1 MSAESIDAQ
10 VDAKLGANDDG
21 ALRWPLTGLR
31 LIEASA
37 GTGKTFALATL
48 VLRRVL
54 EYGDPL
60 PNLLVVTFTR
70 AATEELRERLRR
82 RLRLAQR
89 LHAHD
94 GGKRNGD
101 DDNRDANRDANRDDD
116 SDDGETRATRA
127 VLARAVELHG
137 AERVTARIA
146 AAVLQLDEAAI
157 STIHGFCHRALREFG
172 FRAGLLAPRAVVDD
186 AGEIW
191 SDVAADVW
199 RASAHGDREAHA
211 WLVALW
217 SEPDALARDLPKLCD
232 SARALLPAADESES
246 ARRLHALREA
256 ARTRYDAAM
265 AMRGLSDQDRAIDD
279 VWHASAQPAFA
290 AALGA
295 RWPALLIDEFQD
307 TDARQWD
314 IFRRVYERTDPS
326 KRWLCLIGDPKQA
339 IYRFR
344 GGDPDTY
351 LDAKRYVA
359 RHADAA
365 EGDET
370 PGLSSLDANY
380 RSTPGVL
387 RAIDTVFRQH
397 ALPFAKGDIE
407 FHSLRAAS
415 GARDDD
421 LRLDDAPVP
430 PMTVHWLPEH
440 RDGGPRSNGMRN
452 KDLEYALMAAAA
464 VDAIV
469 DLLARGTLRD
479 GDARRAVRPADIAVL
494 AQTHDQAAL
503 MQRALTDAGVAAA
516 ALSTASVFAG
526 DAAHDLDALLA
537 ALAEPND
544 AARLRAALATRLLG
558 FDAAALR
565 TLDDDGAAWD
575 AQAARFESAAELW
588 RARGP
593 LPALLPFV
601 ADAAQRWLG
610 ESGGARRLTDVLHL
624 IELLQAESAQRHGT
638 NEQRLWFARQRA
650 SAARADETRQL
661 RLESDAGAVQIAT
674 IHRSK
679 GLEYGVV
686 VLPFLAYVS
695 EGQARGL
702 VSDDVRV
709 DVSTDTGPES
719 RTARV
724 WHHKTHLLP
733 TALDALLDAAAR
745 EERAEA
751 QRQLY
756 VALTRAR
763 HALHIVWSRNRSTER
778 TALHYLLHDGAPTG
792 RKNDA
797 LQYAGMDAAI
807 RELAAASG
815 ESIVVRDYDPN
826 APRPALRARD
836 DEAASIA
843 ATPPTRRPQR
853 RFGPDPRLHSFSALH
868 ARGAEPF
875 VRPGADDETT
885 PEVDDDPTTLGGT
898 AFGNAV
904 HDVLESADAA
914 AWRLALPPD
923 LFGEE
928 TCPPTQRA
936 LVERAL
942 RHQGIATTPAHVAQT
957 ARLVARALNA
967 SLPGGVRLCDL
978 APTQCVRELAFHFR
992 LRDTRLDA
1000 LSRCLTELGY
1010 PWAQRHLAGALD
1022 GFMHGYIDL
1031 VYRDAQGRHYVLDY
1045 KTNRLPAYDAA
1056 SLRRAVTQHD
1066 YDLQYLIYLVAL
1078 RRWLRLRR
1086 GDAYDDA
1093 RDLGGA
1099 AYLFLRGIDLNEAG
1113 PSVRGVHLDP
1123 VPAATIAALDA
1134 FFDGDGDLDP
1144 AKSAAKSDARTDAR
1158 VAASTTERAP

>member
-1 MSAESIDAQ
+1 MNA
-10 VDAKLGANDDG
+10 ANINATDRDDG

-48 VLRRVL
+48 VLRRLL

-89 LHAHD
+89 LHAQ
-94 GGKRNGD
+94 D
-101 DDNRDANRDANRDDD
+101 DENDN
-116 SDDGETRATRA
+116 DGETRATRA
-127 VLARAVELHG
+127 VLARAVALHG
-137 AERVTARIA
+137 AERVRARIA

-172 FRAGLLAPRAVVDD
+172 FRAGLLAPRAIVDD
-186 AGEIW
+186 ADEIW

-199 RASAHGDREAHA
+199 RKSAHGDAEAHA

-217 SEPDALARDLPKLCD
+217 SGPDALAGDLPKLCD
-232 SARALLPAADESES
+232 AARVLLPAADESES
-246 ARRLHALREA
+246 AQRLHALRDA
-256 ARTRYDAAM
+256 ARERYDAAM
-265 AMRGLSDQDRAIDD
+265 ALRGLSDQDRAIED
-279 VWHASAQPAFA
+279 VWRASAQPAFA

-314 IFRRVYERTDPS
+314 IFRRIHEQTDAE

-359 RHADAA
+359 RHADTA
-365 EGDET
+365 ENDET
-370 PGLSSLDANY
+370 PGVSSLDANY

-397 ALPFAKGDIE
+397 ALPFAKDGIE
-407 FHSLRAAS
+407 FHALRAAS

-421 LRLDDAPVP
+421 LRLDDTPVP
-430 PMTVHWLPEH
+430 PMTVHWLPENPDPKSKGL
-440 RDGGPRSNGMRN
+440 RV
-452 KDLEYALMAAAA
+452 KEQEYAMMAAAA

-469 DLLARGTLRD
+469 DALARGTLRE
-479 GDARRAVRPADIAVL
+479 GETRRPVRPADIAVL
-494 AQTHDQAAL
+494 TQTHDQAAL
-503 MQRALTDAGVAAA
+503 MQRALTSAGVAAA

-526 DAAHDLDALLA
+526 EAADDLDALLA

-558 FDAAALR
+558 FDAVGLR
-565 TLDDDGAAWD
+565 TLDDDGDAWD
-575 AQAARFESAAELW
+575 TQAARFETAADLW

-601 ADAAQRWLG
+601 ADAAQRWLA
-610 ESGGARRLTDVLHL
+610 ETGGARRLTDALHL
-624 IELLQAESAQRHGT
+624 VELLQAESAQRHGA

-679 GLEYGVV
+679 GLEYGIVM
-686 VLPFLAYVS
+686 LPFLAYLS
-695 EGQARGL
+695 ERPDRGL
-702 VSDDVRV
+702 AADDVRF
-709 DVSTDTGPES
+709 GGHA
-719 RTARV
+719 ARV
-724 WHHKTHLLP
+724 WHHKTQLVPKDLS
-733 TALDALLDAAAR
+733 ALLDAAAR

-751 QRQLY
+751 QRHFY

-763 HALHIVWSRNRSTER
+763 CALHAVWSRNRSTER
-778 TALHYLLHDGAPTG
+778 TALHHLLHDGAPTG
-792 RKNDA
+792 RVKDA
-797 LQYAGMDAAI
+797 LDYAGMDARI
-807 RELAAASG
+807 RALAADSDG
-815 ESIVVRDYDPN
+815 SIVVRDYHPN
-826 APRPALRARD
+826 APRPALAARD
-836 DEAASIA
+836 AEPSAP
-843 ATPPTRRPQR
+843 TPPTRTPQR
-853 RFGPDPRLHSFSALH
+853 RFGPDLRLHSFSALH

-875 VRPGADDETT
+875 VRPGADDETAPALAEET
-885 PEVDDDPTTLGGT
+885 TTLGGT

-904 HDVLESADAA
+904 HEVLESADAA

-928 TCPPTQRA
+928 TCPPSQRT
-936 LVERAL
+936 LMERAL
-942 RHQGIATTPAHVAQT
+942 RHQGIATTPAHIAQT

-967 SLPGGVRLCDL
+967 PLPGGVRLCDL
-978 APTQCVRELAFHFR
+978 PPAQCVRELPFHFR
-992 LRDTRLDA
+992 LREARLDA
-1000 LSRCLTELGY
+1000 LSRLLTALGY
-1010 PWAQRHLAGALD
+1010 SWAQRTLTGALD
-1022 GFMHGYIDL
+1022 GFMYGYIDL
-1031 VYRDAQGRHYVLDY
+1031 IYRDAQGRHHVLDY

-1056 SLRRAVTQHD
+1056 SLRRAVVQHD

-1086 GDAYDDA
+1086 GAAYDET

-1099 AYLFLRGIDLNEAG
+1099 VYLFLRGIDLNAPASQEGGAQ
-1113 PSVRGVHLDP
+1113 GVHIDA
-1123 VPAATIAALDA
+1123 VRATTIAALDA
-1134 FFDGDGDLDP
+1134 FFDGADADALI
-1144 AKSAAKSDARTDAR
+1144 AALP
-1158 VAASTTERAP
+1158 TERTA

>member
-1 MSAESIDAQ
+1 MSAANESMTGRD
-10 VDAKLGANDDG
+10 DDG
-21 ALRWPLTGLR
+21 ALHWPLTGLR

-48 VLRRVL
+48 VLRRLL

-89 LHAHD
+89 LHA
-94 GGKRNGD
+94 
-101 DDNRDANRDANRDDD
+101 RDDD
-116 SDDGETRATRA
+116 SDSDGESQATRA
-127 VLARAVELHG
+127 VLARAVALHG
-137 AERVTARIA
+137 AERVRARIA

-172 FRAGLLAPRAVVDD
+172 FRAGLLAPRAIVDD

-199 RASAHGDREAHA
+199 RKSAHGDADAHA

-217 SEPDALARDLPKLCD
+217 SEPDALAGDLPKLCD
-232 SARALLPAADESES
+232 TARALLPAAGESES
-246 ARRLHALREA
+246 AQRLHALRDA
-256 ARTRYDAAM
+256 ARERYDAAM
-265 AMRGLSDQDRAIDD
+265 ALRGLSDQDRAIED
-279 VWHASAQPAFA
+279 VWRASAQPAFA

-314 IFRRVYERTDPS
+314 IFRRIHEQTDAE

-351 LDAKRYVA
+351 LDAKRYIL
-359 RHADAA
+359 RHAGDAPNGEPIDTRSDTA
-365 EGDET
+365 NDDIANEDATKRGT
-370 PGLSSLDANY
+370 APGLSSLDANY

-397 ALPFAKGDIE
+397 VLPFAKDGIA

-430 PMTVHWLPEH
+430 PMTVHWLPENPDPKSKGL
-440 RDGGPRSNGMRN
+440 RV
-452 KDLEYALMAAAA
+452 KEQEYAMMAAAA
-464 VDAIV
+464 VDSIV

-479 GDARRAVRPADIAVL
+479 ANAQRPVRPADIAVL
-494 AQTHDQAAL
+494 TQTHDQAAL
-503 MQRALTDAGVAAA
+503 MQRALTSAGVAAA

-526 DAAHDLDALLA
+526 EAADDLDALIA
-537 ALAEPND
+537 ALSEPND
-544 AARLRAALATRLLG
+544 ASRLRAALATRLLG

-565 TLDDDGAAWD
+565 ALDDDGAEWD
-575 AQAARFESAAELW
+575 TQAARFEAAAELW
-588 RARGP
+588 RTRGP

-601 ADAAQRWLG
+601 AGAAQRWLA
-610 ESGGARRLTDVLHL
+610 ETGGARRLTDALHL
-624 IELLQAESAQRHGT
+624 IELLQAESAQRHGA

-650 SAARADETRQL
+650 PAARADETRQL

-686 VLPFLAYVS
+686 VLPFLAYLS
-695 EGQARGL
+695 ERPDRGL
-702 VSDDVRV
+702 TADDVRV
-709 DVSTDTGPES
+709 DGHA
-719 RTARV
+719 ARV
-724 WHHKTHLLP
+724 WHHKTHLVPNDLS
-733 TALDALLDAAAR
+733 ALLDAATR

-751 QRQLY
+751 QRQFY

-763 HALHIVWSRNRSTER
+763 CALHVVWSRNRSTER
-778 TALHYLLHDGAPTG
+778 TALHHLLHDGAPTG
-792 RKNDA
+792 RVKDA
-797 LQYAGMDAAI
+797 LDYAGMDARI
-807 RELAAASG
+807 RRLAADSEG
-815 ESIVVRDYDPN
+815 SIVVRDYAPN
-826 APRPALRARD
+826 ASRPVLRARD
-836 DEAASIA
+836 AERSA
-843 ATPPTRRPQR
+843 ATPPTRIPQR
-853 RFGPDPRLHSFSALH
+853 RFGPDLRLHSFSALH

-875 VRPGADDETT
+875 VRPGADDETA
-885 PEVDDDPTTLGGT
+885 PALADDATTLGGT

-904 HDVLESADAA
+904 HEVLESADAA

-928 TCPPTQRA
+928 TCPPSQRT
-936 LVERAL
+936 LMERAL
-942 RHQGIATTPAHVAQT
+942 RHQGIAATPAHIAET
-957 ARLVARALNA
+957 SRLVARALNA
-967 SLPGGVRLCDL
+967 PLPGGVRLCDL
-978 APTQCVRELAFHFR
+978 SHAQCVRELPFHFR
-992 LRDTRLDA
+992 LRDARLDA
-1000 LSRCLTELGY
+1000 LSRLLAALGY
-1010 PWAQRHLAGALD
+1010 PWAPRTLAGALD

-1031 VYRDAQGRHYVLDY
+1031 VYRDPRGRHHVLDY

-1056 SLRRAVTQHD
+1056 SLRRAVVQHD

-1086 GDAYDDA
+1086 GAAYDER

-1099 AYLFLRGIDLNEAG
+1099 VYLFLRGIDLNAPASHEGGAQ
-1113 PSVRGVHLDP
+1113 GVHLDA
-1123 VPAATIAALDA
+1123 VSATTIATLDA
-1134 FFDGDGDLDP
+1134 FFDGADADVLI
-1144 AKSAAKSDARTDAR
+1144 AALP
-1158 VAASTTERAP
+1158 TERKQ